1 MPAPGFWR
9 TESTSDV
16 AAERDRDVGA
26 SAGGCRPVE
35 NITAINALR
44 AYLDCNLFAQ
54 PQRAP
59 DQLLAGFPGVRL
71 GKRRKYCIKVAPRC
85 RHLRCHTDGA
95 APMFTWPRMTISASR
110 TGSRASMGN
119 CFRSDA
125 ESEQSQL
132 ANRLAETTDAADAKY
147 TALGTQMHTLVKQR
161 ERMFEEVQTLK
172 KTQPTALRDITN
184 AIRNNKPIPIRHQP
198 LHLRLQQLDN
208 NLDKTDRDIAGIQQ
222 FMQRIQLQRSTAAS
236 LGQQAEQVSMYAS
249 WGNLMTSLGINT
261 RAVIEEQ
268 AKLETAVEDMDE
280 MRQAVQYGV
289 RDAITSSSGGGGISR
304 ISQLLTEIEEDDV
317 TETNA
322 LATTSANA
330 PLGIWNTDSD
340 GGSAVELVAS
350 QRPRAAGGSGVY
362 AAVPTGKKSVQDI
375 LGS

>member
-1 MPAPGFWR
+1 
-9 TESTSDV
+9 
-16 AAERDRDVGA
+16 
-26 SAGGCRPVE
+26 
-35 NITAINALR
+35 
-44 AYLDCNLFAQ
+44 
-54 PQRAP
+54 
-59 DQLLAGFPGVRL
+59 
-71 GKRRKYCIKVAPRC
+71 
-85 RHLRCHTDGA
+85 
-95 APMFTWPRMTISASR
+95 
-110 TGSRASMGN
+110 MGN